1 MENKDEKPK
10 MASIIF
16 RIEEDLKKAFE
27 EIAKRN
33 DMTTSQLLRHFVR
46 SHVKANTKP
55 AKQAPQPQPQQAK
68 QPQAKQPKLSRQ
80 QRRAKAR
87 LEAKFND

>member
-46 SHVKANTKP
+46 SHVRANTKP
-55 AKQAPQPQPQQAK
+55 AKQAPQPQQAK